1 MATKR
6 TAAKPTAV
14 KSSMASSAAGRP
26 AAADSA
32 AGDAERSRPALFSR
46 SIALPAAGIGLV
58 TLILA
63 MQEGASFPIGIV
75 VGVAVTL
82 VVIGMIALK
91 RAFYGD

>member
-1 MATKR
+1 MVFFQALQLFLSRGRLPYARRMATK
-6 TAAKPTAV
+6 PTADSV
-14 KSSMASSAAGRP
+14 KRP
-26 AAADSA
+26 
-32 AGDAERSRPALFSR
+32 RPRILSR
-46 SIALPAAGIGLV
+46 STVLPAAGIGLI

-63 MQEGASFPIGIV
+63 VQEKAPFLIAVV

>member
-6 TAAKPTAV
+6 TATKPTAV
-14 KSSMASSAAGRP
+14 KSSMTKSAVGKP

-32 AGDAERSRPALFSR
+32 ADDVERSRPALFSR
-46 SIALPAAGIGLV
+46 SVALPAAGVGLV

-63 MQEGASFPIGIV
+63 VQEDASFPIAIV

>member
-1 MATKR
+1 MSGLSVFTTLPYARRMATK
-6 TAAKPTAV
+6 PTADV
-14 KSSMASSAAGRP
+14 KRP
-26 AAADSA
+26 
-32 AGDAERSRPALFSR
+32 RIFSR
-46 SIALPAAGIGLV
+46 STVLPATGIGLI

-63 MQEGASFPIGIV
+63 AQEHASFPIAVV